1 MKVGGRRGWPTLELL
16 ALDLKEAWRFPIP
29 ELLAFLYVFF
39 PLLFAPTV
47 RAAMITG
54 PEARL
59 LMGMNMASGLMSFIT
74 FIIILKNIA
83 YGLANEIRKGLLQT
97 YLTYPIGRG
106 RLLALKVFT
115 TVGVPVLYVLLGI
128 WLFALVNLPELM
140 AEHLGI
146 FLTALAAAVGWVL
159 FLSGLLLLIAILVR
173 RGGPALGLG
182 IGAWFGLSLLRTFL
196 ATAGGITGQEAYWH
210 AYYVLSPSTAL
221 EDHYR
226 SIYFVHAGPTSP
238 FRPELWQCYAY
249 LASHYALAASFFA
262 AALIYFLRR
271 FEPI

>member
-1 MKVGGRRGWPTLELL
+1 MAVLYVITPLAFSHLVRALVLSPETRVISAVSLAYGPMEFITL
-16 ALDLKEAWRFPIP
+16 ALVLKGISW
-29 ELLAFLYVFF
+29 
-39 PLLFAPTV
+39 
-47 RAAMITG
+47 
-54 PEARL
+54 
-59 LMGMNMASGLMSFIT
+59 GLS
-74 FIIILKNIA
+74 
-83 YGLANEIRKGLLQT
+83 NEIRKGLIQT

-173 RGGPALGLG
+173 RGGLALGLG
-182 IGAWFGLSLLRTFL
+182 IGAWFGLSLLRTLL

-226 SIYFVHAGPTSP
+226 GVHFVHAGLTSP